1 MMMMMVVVVVVVVV
15 VMTKMVMVSVSYK
28 ASQHCRTDAIMNN
41 DDADKSRPVTVSF
54 IKQGLTW
61 QHTITDA

>member
-1 MMMMMVVVVVVVVV
+1 MTRKLACNLGVVAVVLVIMMMVMVVVVVVV

-41 DDADKSRPVTVSF
+41 DDADKTR
-54 IKQGLTW
+54 
-61 QHTITDA
+61 